1 MRPLEVTLLL
11 LLALF
16 CVQLIARWRL
26 PARAYRILPLA
37 ALGVGALHVFLE
49 HTRWQ
54 MVPAYVLAVAL
65 ALHLLGRKERAL
77 TLPRAVS
84 LLLVPIWLV
93 AVALPLIFPIAT
105 LPRTT
110 GPYAVGTAA
119 YQWDDPGRPE
129 IYTAAPDDV
138 RQIMVQL
145 WYPAPANPDAATL
158 PFFERIETAGPILAQ
173 RLKLP
178 GFIFNHTALIRTASM
193 PDAPLV
199 TEPATFPV
207 LIFSPGYNSMRTQS
221 TTLMEEL
228 ASHGY
233 VVVALDHTYSGVLT
247 NFPNGRVELLDR
259 NILPDKELI
268 GEERYRR
275 ASLAVGDVWEQDMA
289 FVLGRLAAGNVDSRF
304 AGRLDLNRLGVFGHS
319 TGGGT
324 MSRLCARDA
333 RCKAGVGLD
342 AWLGV
347 THDETLAAGSDR
359 PILFLMSE
367 SWPTPQNNARM
378 QQYRAGS
385 SQVTWLTIRRTG
397 HYDFTD
403 LPFLTPL
410 AATIGLAGELD
421 SYRVQE
427 IVRTYTRAFFDLHLR
442 GQSADQSAHQ
452 SSDQN
457 SGLFRQ
463 PAPEFPEVVF
473 EPPAAAGAA
482 SP

>member
-1 MRPLEVTLLL
+1 MRPLEITLLL
-11 LLALF
+11 LLASF

-26 PARAYRILPLA
+26 PARAYRALPLA
-37 ALGVGALHVFLE
+37 AMAVGVLHVFLE
-49 HTRWQ
+49 QTRWQ
-54 MVPAYVLAVAL
+54 MVPAYVLTVAL
-65 ALHLLGRKERAL
+65 ALHLFHRRERAL
-77 TLPRAVS
+77 S
-84 LLLVPIWLV
+84 LSRIISILLVPIWLV
-93 AVALPLIFPIAT
+93 AVALPMIFPVAR

-110 GPYAVGTAA
+110 GPYAVGTAS
-119 YQWDDPGRPE
+119 YQWDDTGRPE

-138 RQIMVQL
+138 RQIMVQF
-145 WYPAPANPDAATL
+145 WYPTQAAPDADTV
-158 PFFERIETAGPILAQ
+158 PFLERIETAGPILAR
-173 RLKLP
+173 RLHLP
-178 GFIFNHTALIRTASM
+178 SFIFNHTALIRTASI
-193 PDAPLV
+193 PDAPI
-199 TEPATFPV
+199 TADPATFPV

-221 TTLMEEL
+221 TTLMEEM

-247 NFPNGRVELLDR
+247 NFPDGRVELLDR

-289 FVLGRLAAGNVDSRF
+289 FVLARLQAGNVDSRF
-304 AGRLDLNRLGVFGHS
+304 TGRLDLDRIGLFGHS

-324 MSRLCARDA
+324 MSRLCARDP

-347 THDETLAAGSDR
+347 AHDETLAAGSER

-367 SWPTPQNNARM
+367 RWPTAQNNGRM

-385 SQVTWLTIRRTG
+385 SQVTWLTIHQTD

-410 AATIGLAGELD
+410 ATAIGLSGELD
-421 SYRVQE
+421 SYRVQD
-427 IVRTYTRAFFDLHLR
+427 IVRAYTRSFFDQHLK
-442 GQSADQSAHQ
+442 GK
-452 SSDQN
+452 SS
-457 SGLFRQ
+457 SLFQQ
-463 PAPEFPEVVF
+463 PAPEFPEVKF
-473 EPPAAAGAA
+473 EPPLPAG
-482 SP
+482 PGPR